1 MNAKRAVF
9 AIIVGGLVLAFSIS
23 RAVVDTS
30 RIETVKGKNVLTQQ
44 DLQIIDDFMDDAVG
58 DIVRTVDFTEV
69 AKIRTIILNYQSTQA
84 QYANQYSQSAYA
96 HISAGLQAARGIS
109 DPARRF
115 KVMTNLLI
123 LIDSLGYPQL
133 AELAVAM
140 IPHENSAVRY
150 WAVRSATSPTL
161 WAKLAQNQSG
171 AAQLAGRIFVEC
183 SAVADSS
190 SPEVLKLMADFA
202 GRHSTPDAEQLLI
215 RVADTRISRYAD
227 WSVKYE
233 LVDGTV
239 LRLLSEKLVSG
250 GAAKP
255 ELAKRFGQLTSFVI
269 QRYIKGQEL
278 GVLQA
283 NSLNYLASVV
293 AEVENKCLSKLMGA
307 PQATLTM
314 AVQQNDVNAL
324 QAEHDRLLGAGNQ
337 AGALV
342 SRLNFTYGSTGSNRR
357 APLPLPDPP
366 RSQAVA
372 GTQTPPQQ

>member
-30 RIETVKGKNVLTQQ
+30 GIETVKGKNVLTQQ

-96 HISAGLQAARGIS
+96 RISAGLQEARGIS

-115 KVMTNLLI
+115 KVMANLLI

-133 AELAVAM
+133 ADLAVAM
-140 IPHENSAVRY
+140 ISHENNAVRY
-150 WAVRSATSPTL
+150 WAVRSATSPSL
-161 WAKLAQNQSG
+161 WAKLGQNQSG
-171 AAQLAGRIFVEC
+171 AAQLAGRIFADC
-183 SAVADSS
+183 SAVVDSS
-190 SPEVLKLMADFA
+190 SPEVLNLMAEFA
-202 GRHSTPDAEQLLI
+202 GRHATPGAEQLLV

-227 WSVKYE
+227 WSVRYE

-239 LRLLSEKLVSG
+239 LRLLSDKLASG
-250 GAAKP
+250 SAAKP
-255 ELAKRFGQLTSFVI
+255 ELGKRFGQLTSFVI
-269 QRYIKGQEL
+269 QRYIKGQQL
-278 GVLQA
+278 GVLPA
-283 NSLNYLASVV
+283 NSRDYLASVV

-307 PQATLTM
+307 SQATLTM
-314 AVQQNDVNAL
+314 ALQENNINAL

-342 SRLNFTYGSTGSNRR
+342 GRLNFTYGPAGSGRST
-357 APLPLPDPP
+357 PLTLPDPP

-372 GTQTPPQQ
+372 GAQAPPQQ